1 MKFRTAVFGDV
12 VLFKGN
18 DIESRTII
26 PFLEKRGD
34 SPPPYV
40 HSALRTRRHRA
51 ESIGLRGYKVI
62 KLKSPPNWCDEFVIL
77 EHKEITPSKR
87 RGLRKLNKILPKNYD
102 RLLIL
107 KLGFNSF
114 LPQYS
119 KLDDLSTENAY
130 TCTSR
135 IALMYNLLE
144 MSIMEGVNCSQ
155 INPEHFIDGKNF
167 EVIKEWK
174 KTY

>member
-34 SPPPYV
+34 
-40 HSALRTRRHRA
+40 
-51 ESIGLRGYKVI
+51 
-62 KLKSPPNWCDEFVIL
+62 SPPNWCDEFVIL